1 MTTLTEQAKKLGR
14 IVELELNGL
23 TVQAKVL
30 DFKLS
35 YGRERWL
42 VTPVA
47 GSGEVWVEKVKF
59 SN

>member
-1 MTTLTEQAKKLGR
+1 MTTLNEQINKIGK
-14 IVELELNGL
+14 IVELPLNGMV
-23 TVQAKVL
+23 VQVKVL

-47 GSGEVWVEKVKF
+47 GSGQVWVENVKF
-59 SN
+59 AD